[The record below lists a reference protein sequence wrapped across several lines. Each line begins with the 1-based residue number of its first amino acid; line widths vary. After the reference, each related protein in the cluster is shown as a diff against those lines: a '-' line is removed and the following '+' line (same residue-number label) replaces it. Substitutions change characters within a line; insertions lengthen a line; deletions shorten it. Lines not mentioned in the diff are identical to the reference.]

1 MRGILKREDGD
12 YDGGGWVVCCIKFS
26 QLAQFVQLAA
36 HWDISDNAQ
45 CWLDMRGVLK
55 REDGDYNG
63 GGWVVCRIKFTQLA
77 QSVRLAAH

>member
-1 MRGILKREDGD
+1 MRGVLKREDGD
-12 YDGGGWVVCCIKFS
+12 YDDGGWVVCCIKFS